1 MHPINPFLL
10 HRSFVLALEKCF
22 TGCRN
27 SFICLPSPFVFSALP
42 GLPSFLANSGFPQ
55 GLTMSYSL
63 ADTVVPVANIPIPMG
78 FRLAGGINFM
88 GFGGFGDIL
97 VSPKLVRFNVTMN
110 PLKMG
115 TLQLSLRKDAPTQG
129 PNLFVEASFVPPAF
143 KASFEGVS
151 LFFSLSFSFLFHHHF
166 YHIIIIFLPF
176 HYCRICQS
184 LPL

>member
-1 MHPINPFLL
+1 
-10 HRSFVLALEKCF
+10 
-22 TGCRN
+22 
-27 SFICLPSPFVFSALP
+27 
-42 GLPSFLANSGFPQ
+42 
-55 GLTMSYSL
+55 MSYSM

-97 VSPKLVRFNVTMN
+97 VSPQLVRFNVTMN

-143 KASFEGVS
+143 KASMEGVFM
-151 LFFSLSFSFLFHHHF
+151 LFSICFSSPLHHHL
-166 YHIIIIFLPF
+166 IIIIFLLHHQPLIVPSCF
-176 HYCRICQS
+176 FYCRICQS